1 MPPTPRVVGI
11 DLAKHLVHHA
21 VPVAIEVAGHALG
34 GSHATCA
41 QEFNLT
47 SPLPGQNMRKGEGGT
62 RRGFPLVVPRR
73 A

>member
-47 SPLPGQNMRKGEGGT
+47 TPLSN
-62 RRGFPLVVPRR
+62 
-73 A
+73 

>member
-47 SPLPGQNMRKGEGGT
+47 AVFRD
-62 RRGFPLVVPRR
+62 FLVHNCSL
-73 A
+73 